1 MLHRIGA
8 LSAGTAVALGAV
20 GAHKL
25 KDREEQWREIWAV
38 ANRYHMYGSLAMI
51 ASAGIPSK
59 GAKIFGLGVGA
70 GTLLF
75 SGSNYLVSFMEDRK
89 FAKAAPVGGGILIL
103 SFFAMAA
110 L

>member
-1 MLHRIGA
+1 MASLPDALAAMLRCCMR
-8 LSAGTAVALGAV
+8 S
-20 GAHKL
+20 
-25 KDREEQWREIWAV
+25 REIWAV

-75 SGSNYLVSFMEDRK
+75 SGSNYLVSFKEDRK
-89 FAKAAPVGGGILIL
+89 FAKAAPVGGGIMIL